1 MTNGRFPHPIIRC
14 GSSSTACAASSAR
27 SPVSLYVVY
36 QQTWCWME
44 ADVFTTIIADLRE
57 LIRWG

>member
-1 MTNGRFPHPIIRC
+1 
-14 GSSSTACAASSAR
+14 
-27 SPVSLYVVY
+27 VVY